1 MGWLRRLIRIFK
13 PEPDL
18 ELIPLT
24 ETTDW
29 LQAEAK
35 LILNESKRDLAE
47 LIRKLKDR
55 RWMLECY
62 LDDWEEK
69 LKREPNSEILYLL
82 QETRKILEQITFA
95 EIVAFERI
103 LSLSRQLEADFER
116 MVKLIEESPWAK
128 DYHFF
133 ISEQEKGKITLNPLL
148 KEILELE
155 GFRKDLEQCLIRA
168 GLRKIEAI
176 IYKLRQL
183 EGTVLKSEELSILIK
198 HKTERLNSL
207 ETSRLEKEQDHLALQ
222 KDPRYPE
229 AEAFSRRKKEIGQQ
243 QMELSSKLKDFFS
256 DLRPILSVPLIDNTL
271 LENRAF
277 LEKYFSDPLAALL
290 ADGDFKILS
299 LFEALREALVSGQ
312 ISLEA
317 DEARVVFFRL
327 NKGSLVKEWQTN
339 YIRLKQELR
348 DCSLAFVHQDF
359 LAKVEDLNYRLEHFS
374 EKLDSSR
381 EAIYHLESKRSNL
394 KESIIR
400 DKRLIE
406 DLIKIGL
413 RKEMQIVIPG

>member
-277 LEKYFSDPLAALL
+277 LEKYFSA
-290 ADGDFKILS
+290 
-299 LFEALREALVSGQ
+299 
-312 ISLEA
+312 
-317 DEARVVFFRL
+317 VFRQF
-327 NKGSLVKEWQTN
+327 
-339 YIRLKQELR
+339 
-348 DCSLAFVHQDF
+348 F
-359 LAKVEDLNYRLEHFS
+359 
-374 EKLDSSR
+374 
-381 EAIYHLESKRSNL
+381 
-394 KESIIR
+394 
-400 DKRLIE
+400 
-406 DLIKIGL
+406 
-413 RKEMQIVIPG
+413 